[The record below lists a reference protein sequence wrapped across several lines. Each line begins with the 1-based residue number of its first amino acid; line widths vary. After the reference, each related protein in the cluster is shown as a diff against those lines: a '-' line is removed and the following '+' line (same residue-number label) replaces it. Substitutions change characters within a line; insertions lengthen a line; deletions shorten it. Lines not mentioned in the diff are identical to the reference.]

1 MPDLR
6 PWFTLTLFGCAA
18 AMVPPGPAALR
29 EFASWFARPATL
41 PFAWQAYQEAVRRG
55 DAVEAFA
62 RGQQIARLVPSWT
75 DGQSGFAFR
84 YVLTADAS
92 ADADPAAAER
102 RMRVGLAWLEA
113 ARAHAGRRELE
124 LLNMAAFLP
133 EVACRAFPGLADRLR
148 PDGGPEAISAAY
160 LAEAERLYPSP
171 AVREQRTFFAPRLC
185 GALLAT
191 GDTAQALAVLD
202 TAIQRAGDARDRAL
216 ATEWADHLTAAAR
229 WLRGDRT
236 VDLTAARADTRL
248 EPLWPY
254 LR

>member
-6 PWFTLTLFGCAA
+6 LWFSLTLFGGAA
-18 AMVPPGPAALR
+18 AIAPPTPSALR

-41 PFAWQAYQEAVRRG
+41 PFAWQAYETANQRG
-55 DAVEAFA
+55 DALEAFA
-62 RGQQIARLVPSWT
+62 RGQQIMRLVPSWT

-84 YVLTADAS
+84 YALTADS
-92 ADADPAAAER
+92 AAAADPVAAEQR
-102 RMRVGLAWLEA
+102 LRVALAWIEA
-113 ARAHAGRRELE
+113 GREHAGKRELD

-133 EVACRAFPGLADRLR
+133 DVACRVTPGLAERLR
-148 PDGGPEAISAAY
+148 PNGGPEAISAAY
-160 LAEAERLYPSP
+160 LAEAERLHPSP
-171 AVREQRTFFAPRLC
+171 AVREQRTFFAPRLA

-191 GDTAQALAVLD
+191 GDVSQALTVLD
-202 TAIQRAGDARDRAL
+202 AAIARAAEVRDLEL
-216 ATEWADHLTAAAR
+216 ATEWAARLAAAAR

-236 VDLTAARADTRL
+236 VDLTAALADRRL